1 MAKTAS
7 KSKTAY
13 LSAYKANNRWAT
25 NRRKKL
31 ERQLKLQ
38 PNNMQVKA
46 ALDALGGQKYRR
58 KTPTTPVWSSGNIRI
73 AKLFKEFVGH
83 VHKDLFSSNPKLR
96 EAALREHS
104 RRQLPQPQ
112 GKVDFSIAARL
123 QGWSS
128 TT

>member
-7 KSKTAY
+7 NSKTAY

-38 PNNMQVKA
+38 PNNLQVKA
-46 ALDALGGQKYRR
+46 ALDNLGGQKYRR
-58 KTPTTPVWSSGNIRI
+58 KTPTTPVWSSDNIRV
-73 AKLFKEFVGH
+73 AKLFKYFVGR
-83 VHKDLFSSNPKLR
+83 VHKDLFSSNSKLR
-96 EAALREHS
+96 ELALREHGI
-104 RRQLPQPQ
+104 RQLPQPQ

-123 QGWSS
+123 QG
-128 TT
+128 